1 AEQAHRLESL
11 LADREGIDNFVAYVG
26 TGSPRFYLPL
36 DQQLPAANFA
46 QFVVRAEGIDERE
59 ALRDW
64 LIEEVAPRF
73 PQLQL
78 RVTRLENGPPVGYPV
93 QFRIS
98 GEHIDRVRALARRV
112 EAKVR
117 EYPHVA
123 KVSLDWGEPGK
134 VVRLVVGQDR
144 ARALGVSSQ
153 QLAVFLQGQLSGL
166 HVGAYREGNEL
177 IEILLRGSDDERTR
191 LDMLE

>member
-1 AEQAHRLESL
+1 RFVPQQFFPDSTRPELMVDMELAEGSSLRATAEQAHRLESL

-117 EYPHVA
+117 ENPH
-123 KVSLDWGEPGK
+123 
-134 VVRLVVGQDR
+134 
-144 ARALGVSSQ
+144 
-153 QLAVFLQGQLSGL
+153 
-166 HVGAYREGNEL
+166 
-177 IEILLRGSDDERTR
+177 
-191 LDMLE
+191 